1 MFFDKLKKKSE
12 TDSFPAPLGAETHI
26 GSDLPD
32 DLERF
37 RIRPPGQDL
46 PSRQMQ
52 SPVRQMEPAPM
63 NEEPMHEDFPSMPF
77 SKSSYSFMAEKTS
90 VNKVDLIIQKLETI
104 DARLRFMEEKMK
116 NY

>member
-1 MFFDKLKKKSE
+1 MFFDKMKKKNE
-12 TDSFPAPLGAETHI
+12 TDSFPAPLAAETHI

-32 DLERF
+32 DLEKF
-37 RIRPPGQDL
+37 RIRPPGQDM
-46 PSRQMQ
+46 PMRQMPSQ
-52 SPVRQMEPAPM
+52 MRQMEPAPM
-63 NEEPMHEDFPSMPF
+63 REEPVHEDFPSMPY
-77 SKSSYSFMAEKTS
+77 SKSVDSIMTEKAS